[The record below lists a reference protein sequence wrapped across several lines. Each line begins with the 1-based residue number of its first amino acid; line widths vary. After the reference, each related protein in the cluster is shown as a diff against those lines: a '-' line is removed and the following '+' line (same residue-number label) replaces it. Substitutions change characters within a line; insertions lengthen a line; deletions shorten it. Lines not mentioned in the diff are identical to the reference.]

1 MTMSIAARVFFVLL
15 ATLLVSL
22 TGSPSYAI
30 SDCVYAGVTFS
41 DGAVACQSGK
51 QFECSNGSWDAL
63 DLACPSPQAGP
74 AMESPMPC
82 RCSDAEAA
90 ACDQTG
96 QGCCVTVVSGTCV
109 KKCCPR

>member
-1 MTMSIAARVFFVLL
+1 MSIPAKTFSLLL
-15 ATLLVSL
+15 ATLSL
-22 TGSPSYAI
+22 SLIGRPCYAI

-41 DGAVACQSGK
+41 DGAVSCQSGK
-51 QFECSNGSWDAL
+51 QFECSNGSWNAL
-63 DLACPSPQAGP
+63 DLTCPNPPAGP
-74 AMESPMPC
+74 ALESPMPC

-96 QGCCVTVVSGTCV
+96 QGCCVSVVSGTCV